1 MKRGFTLIE
10 LMVVVSISMVLGG
23 IILVNY
29 TNYTENQR
37 NYQTAKTLVAN
48 LDYARTRAITG
59 DKPDGCGGDLEY
71 YQVAYTDP
79 ANFSYTMS
87 AHCSITSDVP
97 IQTIAVPETIFITPF
112 TVSFYPLT
120 KGTSVGSDVIV
131 TFSYN
136 STPYYRVT
144 ITPSGSIVE
153 EKLLP

>member
-1 MKRGFTLIE
+1 
-10 LMVVVSISMVLGG
+10 MVVVSISMVLGG

-29 TNYTENQR
+29 TNYTKNQR

-59 DKPDGCGGDLEY
+59 DKPDGCSGDLEY
-71 YQVAYTDP
+71 YQVTYNP
-79 ANFSYTMS
+79 ANSSYTIS
-87 AHCSITSDVP
+87 AHCSTTSDVP
-97 IQTIAVPETIFITPF
+97 IQTIAIPNTISITPF

-120 KGTSVGSDVIV
+120 QGTLDNDVNI
-131 TFSYN
+131 TFSYD

-153 EKLLP
+153 EKLL